1 VAPSVAV
8 NPSETK
14 DEKSPS
20 GFLLLLYRARA
31 PDGYCFEFPA
41 AGRKLEARSKKL
53 ETAPILRYLGLDVG
67 NRRIG
72 VAVSD
77 ELGLTAQPVLTLE
90 RRHNRRE
97 DLRSLA
103 RLCRR
108 FAVVGIVVGNPV
120 HLSGDVSPQAVK
132 TQAFAAELGELTGLP
147 IHLWDE
153 RLTTR
158 EAHQILY
165 EAGHA
170 RQEHR
175 KVVDQVAATLI
186 LQSFMEEQGSGVR
199 DQRSGN
205 GDGEAVGD
213 SEDDKA

>member
-1 VAPSVAV
+1 MRNSIVQPGAYPR
-8 NPSETK
+8 
-14 DEKSPS
+14 
-20 GFLLLLYRARA
+20 F
-31 PDGYCFEFPA
+31 
-41 AGRKLEARSKKL
+41 
-53 ETAPILRYLGLDVG
+53 LGLDIG
-67 NRRIG
+67 SRRIG

-90 RRHNRRE
+90 RRSSGRTISRD

-108 FAVVGIVVGNPV
+108 FGVVGIVVGNPV
-120 HLSGDVSPQAVK
+120 HLSGESSPQAAK

-165 EAGHA
+165 QAGHE
-170 RQEHR
+170 RQKHR
-175 KVVDQVAATLI
+175 QVVDQVAATLI
-186 LQSFMEEQGSGVR
+186 LQLFLDKGR
-199 DQRSGN
+199 D
-205 GDGEAVGD
+205 
-213 SEDDKA
+213 